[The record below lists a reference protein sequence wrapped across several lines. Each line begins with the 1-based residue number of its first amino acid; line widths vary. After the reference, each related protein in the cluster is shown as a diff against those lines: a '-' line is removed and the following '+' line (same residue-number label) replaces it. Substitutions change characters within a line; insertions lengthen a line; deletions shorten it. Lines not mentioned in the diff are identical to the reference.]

1 MNRKHLLFLLLVLFL
16 TISFCPAATKAA
28 TLTASGSLNDIRKAP
43 KGRGTLKITR
53 KGKRFL
59 KKNGTYAKNTWL
71 KINGAYYYFNKRGYA
86 HKGWLTYNGQK
97 YYLSQN
103 GARTTWTSLNGKW
116 YYFKKNGVLSEY
128 KKSDQILL
136 IRGSGSRAKVYFLE
150 KKSST
155 VWKLKRRTT
164 GYLGRLGVGT
174 HREGVPNTP
183 SGDYSF
189 GVAFGTESDP
199 GTDFAYTQV
208 DSSHYWVDDSSSA
221 YYNQFVSTN
230 EVTADWNS
238 AEHLIDYPTA
248 YAYALSLNYNTK
260 GTAGKGSAIFL
271 HCSTGGPTAGCI
283 SVPQKDMVYFLK
295 NLKTDARI
303 IIQKS

>member
-1 MNRKHLLFLLLVLFL
+1 MTRKHLLFLLLVLFL
-16 TISFCPAATKAA
+16 VISLTPASTKAA
-28 TLTASGSLNDIRKAP
+28 TLTASGNLTDIRKAP
-43 KGRGTLKITR
+43 KGRGTLKTTR

-59 KKNGTYAKNTWL
+59 KK
-71 KINGAYYYFNKRGYA
+71 
-86 HKGWLTYNGQK
+86 
-97 YYLSQN
+97 N

-116 YYFKKNGVLSEY
+116 YYFKKNGVLSQY
-128 KKSDQILL
+128 KKSDQVLL
-136 IRGSGSRAKVYFLE
+136 IRGSASKAKVYFLE

-189 GVAFGTESDP
+189 GVAFGTKADP

-208 DSSHYWVDDSSSA
+208 DASHYWVDDSSSA

-238 AEHLIDYPTA
+238 AEHLIDYPAA